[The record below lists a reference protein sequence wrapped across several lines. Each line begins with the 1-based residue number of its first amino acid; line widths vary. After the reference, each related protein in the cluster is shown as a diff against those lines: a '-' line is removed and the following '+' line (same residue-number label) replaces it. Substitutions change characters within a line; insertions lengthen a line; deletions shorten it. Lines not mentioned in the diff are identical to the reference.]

1 MNLMMFIANVLSCT
15 AWATVAFAQGDPPY
29 PSRTVR
35 LVVATTAGT
44 TADVLARVLADRT
57 SVLWRQSVVVENRP
71 GVAGITSVA
80 SASPDGHALLV
91 TANGHAAAGALHK
104 DLPLDP
110 VKDLVGAAQIG
121 HVPLVL
127 VVPLEL
133 PVQNLRDLIAFAKAR
148 PGAVNFA
155 SAGLGSTS
163 HLAGEV
169 FKRAADVNI
178 QHVPYRGAES
188 LTSIMRGDT
197 QMTIIPVSTALDLIN
212 SKKLRA
218 IAVISPERIPS
229 LPEVPTFSESGLS
242 DFTYN
247 AWFGVLAPAS
257 TPKGILAEIGRAT
270 ESVLKQSDIQTAL
283 TQQGVNI
290 AFSPSDPFDRV
301 MKADAVRFGQLL
313 SK

>member
-1 MNLMMFIANVLSCT
+1 MNLAMFIVNVLSCI

-91 TANGHAAAGALHK
+91 TANGHAAVGALHK

-133 PVQNLRDLIAFAKAR
+133 PVQNLRDLISFAKAR

-188 LTSIMRGDT
+188 LTSIMRSDT

-229 LPEVPTFSESGLS
+229 LPEVPTFSRIWAFRFHVQRLVRSASPRKHAEEHPRGNWPGHRKRFKAVGYPGSSHATGCEHSILAIGRFRQSHESGC
-242 DFTYN
+242 
-247 AWFGVLAPAS
+247 
-257 TPKGILAEIGRAT
+257 
-270 ESVLKQSDIQTAL
+270 
-283 TQQGVNI
+283 
-290 AFSPSDPFDRV
+290 
-301 MKADAVRFGQLL
+301 
-313 SK
+313 

>member
-1 MNLMMFIANVLSCT
+1 MNLMMFIVNVLSCI

-91 TANGHAAAGALHK
+91 TANGHAAVGALHK

-188 LTSIMRGDT
+188 LTSIMRDDT

-257 TPKGILAEIGRAT
+257 TPKSTLAEIGRAT
-270 ESVLKQSDIQTAL
+270 ESVLKQSDIQAAL

-290 AFSPSDPFDRV
+290 AFSPSDAFDRV
-301 MKADAVRFGQLL
+301 MKADAERFGQLL

>member
-1 MNLMMFIANVLSCT
+1 MNLAMFIVNVLSCI

-91 TANGHAAAGALHK
+91 TANGHAAVGALHK

-133 PVQNLRDLIAFAKAR
+133 PVQNLRDLISFAKAR

-188 LTSIMRGDT
+188 LTSIMRSDT
-197 QMTIIPVSTALDLIN
+197 QMTII
-212 SKKLRA
+212 
-218 IAVISPERIPS
+218 
-229 LPEVPTFSESGLS
+229 
-242 DFTYN
+242 
-247 AWFGVLAPAS
+247 GVLAPAN
-257 TPKGILAEIGRAT
+257 TPKSILVEIGRAT
-270 ESVLKQSDIQTAL
+270 ESVLKQSDIQAAL

-290 AFSPSDPFDRV
+290 AFSPSDAFDRV
-301 MKADAVRFGQLL
+301 MKADAERFGQLL
-313 SK
+313 SNSWEMSSLALHIRAHRVDVGNGKGESRRYGRSKYKTNQGHDDEARARR